1 MFCGATLHGIR
12 KLVRVKEHPAKH
24 TDVHIHIRIHTH
36 APTHTLMLFVFK
48 SGQLLDLTAGAAQ
61 REGELR
67 NGTAGAA

>member
-1 MFCGATLHGIR
+1 
-12 KLVRVKEHPAKH
+12 
-24 TDVHIHIRIHTH
+24 
-36 APTHTLMLFVFK
+36 MLFVFK